1 MIEKIPVKISPII
14 KQYIWGVEEWILS
27 DLHEEVEHTPILV
40 KIINAKDHLSYKIQ
54 QYLYCN
60 AGKSETNIHFKLMC
74 I

>member
-40 KIINAKDHLSYKIQ
+40 KIINAK
-54 QYLYCN
+54 
-60 AGKSETNIHFKLMC
+60 G
-74 I
+74 